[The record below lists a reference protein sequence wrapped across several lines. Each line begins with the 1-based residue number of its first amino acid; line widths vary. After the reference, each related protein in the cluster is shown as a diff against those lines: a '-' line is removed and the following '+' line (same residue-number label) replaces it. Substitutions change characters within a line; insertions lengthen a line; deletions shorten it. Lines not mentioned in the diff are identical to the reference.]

1 MPTIAPIACTVH
13 IRRFSVVTFAALT
26 LAASI
31 SSGLAQ
37 RLERSVLQRVTQ
49 NETAPSNAPT
59 VPRSTTKTAPVR
71 TPSPPEITK
80 WQQSLVAHLGRFKRY
95 PAQGGAAEGVVSLA
109 FTIDRK
115 GNVVSSRI
123 EKTSGSTL
131 LDAEALAMVKRAA
144 PLPAPP
150 AEIADADLTFVVPI
164 RFTAGQQR

>member
-1 MPTIAPIACTVH
+1 MPTIAPIACTVQ

-26 LAASI
+26 LAASV

-37 RLERSVLQRVTQ
+37 RLEQLVRQRVTQ

-80 WQQSLVAHLGRFKRY
+80 WQQSLVANLGRFKKY
-95 PAQGGAAEGVVSLA
+95 PAQGGAAEGLVSLA

-123 EKTSGSTL
+123 EKTSGSTV

-144 PLPAPP
+144 PFPAPP
-150 AEIADADLTFVVPI
+150 PDVADADLTFVVPI
-164 RFTAGQQR
+164 RFTTGEQR